1 MTEELKLQIESVV
14 CEMAKAAELSQD
26 FAKDFTER
34 ITTDDSLTSEFIT
47 YLKTQKFS
55 CENKVSGYSVVD
67 ILIWQTDHFKAFL
80 DRGDDINRY
89 NECEMILK
97 AFDTFMKLKEEPEKY
112 LRLLT
117 EESGSDYDGK
127 F

>member
-1 MTEELKLQIESVV
+1 MTDELKIQIRGVV
-14 CEMAKAAELSQD
+14 SEMAQAADLDNSFVD
-26 FAKDFTER
+26 NFTSR
-34 ITTDDSLTSEFIT
+34 LTADDKLTDEFIL

-55 CENKVSGYSVVD
+55 MENKASGYSVVD

-80 DRGDDINRY
+80 DRGDDINRF

>member
-1 MTEELKLQIESVV
+1 MTQDLKIQIGNVV
-14 CEMAKAAELSQD
+14 CEMSKAAALSEE
-26 FAKDFTER
+26 FAVDFTER
-34 ITTDDSLTSEFIT
+34 ITNDERLTDEFIT

-55 CENKVSGYSVVD
+55 CENKVAGYSVVD

-97 AFDTFMKLKEEPEKY
+97 AFDTFMKLKAEPEKY
-112 LRLLT
+112 LRFLT